1 MFKQIEIKTKEE
13 YTKIISFLNDNIIP
27 TDLTKNEKKVFKNK
41 MKKFKLV
48 NGVLKIIK
56 NNQTLDFIA
65 SFEKQRAIE
74 IIKHLN

>member
-41 MKKFKLV
+41 IKKFKLV